1 MNIFEMTSL
10 LIVSFS
16 NSDRNISIHKIAFGV
31 FLSSSFIYF
40 YIQWYLYRLV
50 NVNIYINKTLYLF
63 LF

>member
-50 NVNIYINKTLYLF
+50 NVNIYL
-63 LF
+63 